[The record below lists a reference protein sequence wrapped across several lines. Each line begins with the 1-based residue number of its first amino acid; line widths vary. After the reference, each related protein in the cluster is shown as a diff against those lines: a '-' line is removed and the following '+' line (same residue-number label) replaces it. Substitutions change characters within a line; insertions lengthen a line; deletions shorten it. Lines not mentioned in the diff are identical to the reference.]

1 MIVMGHWHRY
11 FWTIDTHVNRTGVAT
26 RCLDSQQVSLDRVRN
41 RDPGRNGSETT
52 QCMQTSSVRMFN
64 FDDMTSVS
72 VSVTRSVCKLH
83 EEVRRAFIGEAL
95 RG

>member
-1 MIVMGHWHRY
+1 
-11 FWTIDTHVNRTGVAT
+11 
-26 RCLDSQQVSLDRVRN
+26 
-41 RDPGRNGSETT
+41 
-52 QCMQTSSVRMFN
+52 MFN